1 MSIFGRHAHVG
12 EHASGKADRYEV
24 LDANGH
30 IVQYSRE
37 DFDMIVDTTD
47 EVEVR
52 RQLEHGWLILA
63 ENEVR
68 RPGRGPSGEDLLT
81 GIEGLRVGGV
91 LGYEAGTT
99 ETSYT
104 IGYLRSEPPTDAGT

>member
-47 EVEVR
+47 EMEVR

-63 ENEVR
+63 ENEVQ

-99 ETSYT
+99 VTSYT
-104 IGYLRSEPPTDAGT
+104 IGFLRDDPPTDSEM